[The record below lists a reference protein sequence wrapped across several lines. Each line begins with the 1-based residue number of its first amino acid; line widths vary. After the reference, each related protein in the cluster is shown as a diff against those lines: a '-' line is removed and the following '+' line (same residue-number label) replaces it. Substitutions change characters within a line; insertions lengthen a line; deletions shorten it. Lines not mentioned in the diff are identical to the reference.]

1 MGMNRPSDREPRL
14 LGEYSWLLE
23 DLASSHPPQWSD
35 RNKRVVA
42 SVATPPGASHEGHLL
57 VSRWAGGDLPD
68 ALSSCDVDS
77 REGFFTYAPA
87 AAEDETVHWHM
98 NFADPYLFGFGE
110 GALMAQDE
118 LQIAEHPC
126 LASVG
131 RAIEA
136 RDHDQEGLT
145 RRTCEVGKA
154 TPVLV
159 QGAPRRC
166 VVDTTH
172 LYGDNFAAAPEHT
185 VLEATTRVDPPT
197 LSNIIALAAL
207 SPESGAYT
215 SDQVHRLLQTAYTG
229 FRTLVL
235 RSERVTLHTGYW
247 GCGAFG
253 GNKGLVAAVQL
264 LAAGAAG
271 VERVRFWWGRT
282 ELDRSALE
290 HAIAVEQHLSGV
302 SVEVAVAKLVA
313 AGYHWGVANENHVPY
328 EPPENCILGK

>member
-1 MGMNRPSDREPRL
+1 MSRPSDREPRL
-14 LGEYSWLLE
+14 LGEYSWLLN
-23 DLASSHPPQWSD
+23 DLATHHPPQWTHP
-35 RNKRVVA
+35 NKRVVA
-42 SVATPPGASHEGHLL
+42 SVATPPDASHEGRLL
-57 VSRWAGGDLPD
+57 VSRWAGGELPD
-68 ALSSCDVDS
+68 SLSSCDVDA

-87 AAEDETVHWHM
+87 AAGDETVHWHM

-110 GALMAQDE
+110 GELMAQDE
-118 LQIAEHPC
+118 LQITEHPC

-145 RRTCEVGKA
+145 RSTCEGATA

-166 VVDTTH
+166 EVDTTH
-172 LYGDNFAAAPEHT
+172 LYGDNFASALEHT
-185 VLEATTRVDPPT
+185 VHDATTRVDPPT

-207 SPESGAYT
+207 SPQRGAYT
-215 SDQVHRLLQTAYTG
+215 SDQVRGLLQTAYTG

-271 VERVRFWWGRT
+271 IERVEFWWGQT

-290 HAIAVEQHLSGV
+290 HAIAVQQHLSGA
-302 SVEVAVAKLVA
+302 SVEEAIAKLVA
-313 AGYHWGVANENHVPY
+313 AGYRWGVANENHVPY
-328 EPPENCILGK
+328 EPPTNCMLGE